1 MYEDNKWQIVEG
13 AATEPFVKSV
23 NPIAGKH
30 MVSVGSAKIEWR
42 QLPFYK
48 NVALVRV
55 ADSSWDKGI
64 GPFWFLAKQGQMF
77 HLDGSSTPIHEAN
90 ELAPVEIT
98 EENALDYLRFFCY
111 FVHGDEG
118 PFLIIEDIED
128 DAFDHSK
135 MDDAM
140 RKVIEGSIQPA
151 SYEGKNEKGEF
162 QTTGMVLYGDA
173 LFAARFSMTEN
184 GLIEMTDDEPIAAD
198 LPVTNKRPA
207 TS

>member
-1 MYEDNKWQIVEG
+1 MYDDNKWQVVEG
-13 AATEPFVKSV
+13 AETEPFIKTV

-30 MVSVGSAKIEWR
+30 TVAANTAKVEWR

-48 NVALVRV
+48 NIAMVRV
-55 ADSSWDKGI
+55 SDRNWDKGV

-90 ELAPVEIT
+90 EAAPVSIT
-98 EENALDYLRFFCY
+98 EDNALDYLRFFCF

-128 DAFDHSK
+128 NAFDHSK
-135 MDDAM
+135 MDDSM
-140 RKVIEGSIQPA
+140 RKVLEGSIQPA
-151 SYEGKNEKGEF
+151 SYEGRNEKGEL

-173 LFAARFSMTEN
+173 MFAARFSMTDN

-198 LPVTNKRPA
+198 LPVTGKRPA
-207 TS
+207 VA